1 MQIVDINRTNKA
13 TKVGCLRDGIS
24 LSPGAL
30 LSIAASLR
38 VMMRSRASHLV
49 SSSQCRT
56 LVATSHRSALM
67 LMSFNTAL
75 PSPGPGSIL
84 FVHTLFVIAPCRV
97 VG

>member
-13 TKVGCLRDGIS
+13 TKVGCLRPDIFLLVG
-24 LSPGAL
+24 L

-38 VMMRSRASHLV
+38 VMMRSRASLGV
-49 SSSQCRT
+49 NSSQCIT
-56 LVATSHRSALM
+56 LVATSHRSALI

-84 FVHTLFVIAPCRV
+84 IVHTLSPIARRRV